1 MLRVVLGRL
10 EHTVVEESDVA
21 LLQIMSIFGVLCIRD
36 QGVIMMGR
44 LDYGFGPF
52 V

>member
-1 MLRVVLGRL
+1 MLGRL
-10 EHTVVEESDVA
+10 EYTVVEESDA
-21 LLQIMSIFGVLCIRD
+21 AFSQIMSIFGVLCIRD
-36 QGVIMMGR
+36 QGVIMTGR